1 VKEKD
6 GQVVGQVLVAAH
18 TRALPKSGGR
28 LEFGQGAQGGATEDL
43 AGGQVQG
50 AVADVGK
57 SDPGQNARLRDDVAA
72 IRAASEAPSSEAGD
86 AGGAGTWPGRGAKGK
101 ALPAALRKAMR
112 R

>member
-1 VKEKD
+1 MK
-6 GQVVGQVLVAAH
+6 GQVVGQVVEVAAH
-18 TRALPKSGGR
+18 TRMPPKSGGGR

-43 AGGQVQG
+43 AGGQQQAEVK
-50 AVADVGK
+50 DVGK
-57 SDPGQNARLRDDVAA
+57 ADPAANARLRDDVAA

-101 ALPAALRKAMR
+101 QLPAALRRATR